1 MSICDMSYSV
11 HLRNLPVPC
20 VHRWLQI
27 LKYCNY
33 LWSLIK
39 SLPFSTFS
47 PQLGQNL
54 SVDERSPPHFKQLL
68 LSSLVPQKLQKFC
81 LSCTGAEQL
90 MQTLKQKVLGM
101 GSHESI
107 LPCSQQQFFT
117 TMTSFKWS
125 DTKQTRTC
133 IPEVVDK
140 TFLSRLIL

>member
-1 MSICDMSYSV
+1 MNFILNFAINFFEYGQFQWVGRRRANKPNFILGLSMSICDMSYSV
-11 HLRNLPVPC
+11 HLRN
-20 VHRWLQI
+20 
-27 LKYCNY
+27 
-33 LWSLIK
+33 
-39 SLPFSTFS
+39 LPFSTFS

-117 TMTSFKWS
+117 TMTSFK
-125 DTKQTRTC
+125 
-133 IPEVVDK
+133 
-140 TFLSRLIL
+140 